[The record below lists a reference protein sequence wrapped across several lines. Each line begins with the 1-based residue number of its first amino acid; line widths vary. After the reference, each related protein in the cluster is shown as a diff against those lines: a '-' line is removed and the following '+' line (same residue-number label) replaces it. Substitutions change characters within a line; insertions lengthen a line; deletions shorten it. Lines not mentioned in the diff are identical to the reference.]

1 MYTLA
6 PLKENI
12 LVQDGFHTLLLKG
25 GFISSIFGPIV
36 GFLAVLQGICR
47 RCYSLASAINMPRV
61 VTEYRITF
69 EYFLHFT
76 QGTGKKKKKKLIR
89 WGSVGQS
96 RNYIGL
102 FWLLNNKKVNTEEKK
117 YKTFN
122 YLKTCMSILDKLIDA
137 F

>member
-25 GFISSIFGPIV
+25 GLISSILGPTV
-36 GFLAVLQGICR
+36 GFLAVLQGICT

-61 VTEYRITF
+61 VTKYRITF

-76 QGTGKKKKKKLIR
+76 QGTGKKKNFDTLGLCRPKPKLY
-89 WGSVGQS
+89 WFV
-96 RNYIGL
+96 L
-102 FWLLNNKKVNTEEKK
+102 
-117 YKTFN
+117 
-122 YLKTCMSILDKLIDA
+122 A
-137 F
+137 FEQ